1 MLTKGR
7 MWWHKWSRWVLGTRR
22 LALEVGAWHGGGVV
36 QGDMPLLQLSPSVY
50 NGKHAWIGHKRGG
63 GSISP
68 STTPPPCHAPTSKAS
83 RLIPNTQP
91 LHLCHHI
98 LPLVNKRLLNLNW
111 KMAVYVKSLERKS
124 HKNTHKGMNKCTFY
138 YCVMCIMTLSAQM
151 WLMNNRICTRVVKI
165 LLYTYLYVYFWP
177 CMHIFDFRKT
187 AVNPIQI
194 FNFKLIFC
202 DNKV

>member
-1 MLTKGR
+1 MGEE
-7 MWWHKWSRWVLGTRR
+7 WSRVTC
-22 LALEVGAWHGGGVV
+22 
-36 QGDMPLLQLSPSVY
+36 SCYNSVKCFQWETCL
-50 NGKHAWIGHKRGG
+50 NWAKKGG

-111 KMAVYVKSLERKS
+111 KMAVHVKSLERKY
-124 HKNTHKGMNKCTFY
+124 HKNTNKGMNKCTFY

-151 WLMNNRICTRVVKI
+151 WLMNNSICTRVVKI
-165 LLYTYLYVYFWP
+165 LLYTYLYVYSWP
-177 CMHIFDFRKT
+177 CIRVGT
-187 AVNPIQI
+187 R
-194 FNFKLIFC
+194 
-202 DNKV
+202 